1 MGPGR
6 PPIDFGRPKPAYP
19 ASARAACQRLARRT
33 TSASAAFGG
42 GTNCGP
48 VLRIQARTSAR
59 KAASVGVSSKSKVV
73 SLPVPMSPQSL
84 CRPSPYVA
92 PAPMAP
98 ECLRLP
104 RQLCR
109 DTVLPF
115 PQCAEH
121 HSKVLGASV
130 EKMAIMR
137 PGHADAAMDLD
148 QLPRGSLQRL
158 RRGDT
163 GGRGRERER
172 RGVRLERP
180 GSVETV
186 GTRQFDRDENV
197 SQLVL

>member
-73 SLPVPMSPQSL
+73 SLPVPM
-84 CRPSPYVA
+84 
-92 PAPMAP
+92 AP

-148 QLPRGSLQRL
+148 QLPRGSLQRF
-158 RRGDT
+158 RR
-163 GGRGRERER
+163 
-172 RGVRLERP
+172 
-180 GSVETV
+180 
-186 GTRQFDRDENV
+186 
-197 SQLVL
+197 

>member
-6 PPIDFGRPKPAYP
+6 PPIDFGRPKTRVPCGRRARGLP
-19 ASARAACQRLARRT
+19 SALRGARPQPPPHSAVVRT
-33 TSASAAFGG
+33 A
-42 GTNCGP
+42 GP

-73 SLPVPMSPQSL
+73 FPPSPYVAPSSL

-121 HSKVLGASV
+121 HSKVLGRV
-130 EKMAIMR
+130 GRKD
-137 PGHADAAMDLD
+137 GNHA
-148 QLPRGSLQRL
+148 PRS
-158 RRGDT
+158 RRCRHG
-163 GGRGRERER
+163 
-172 RGVRLERP
+172 P
-180 GSVETV
+180 GSAPARLAPAPPSRRH
-186 GTRQFDRDENV
+186 GRSRPRARAARAFAWSAQAA
-197 SQLVL
+197 